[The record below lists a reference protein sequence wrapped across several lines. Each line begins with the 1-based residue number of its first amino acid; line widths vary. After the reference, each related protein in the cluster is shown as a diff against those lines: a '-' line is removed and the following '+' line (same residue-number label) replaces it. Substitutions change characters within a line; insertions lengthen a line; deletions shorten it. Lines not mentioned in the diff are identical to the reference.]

1 MSADVGNGQSGLRTS
16 ISDVAAFAGVS
27 QGTVSNVINHPERVT
42 EATRTKVQQAMDHLR
57 YSPSGI
63 ARSLAFGSMNALGLI
78 LSDLQNSLFVDIA
91 RGAERAAQE
100 QGTALLLANS
110 DSVLESEQRYL
121 RMFAE
126 TRLLGTLVTLNDMG
140 HYRRVIEAASTT
152 SALVLLNFDSGD
164 GDHCAVHVDNVL
176 GARLAVDHLVATG
189 RRRIALVTLAGTL
202 QPILER
208 TEGFLTALRDLGLE
222 PVTTLVVHDLSRADG
237 HRAGVDLIPL
247 IEAGEVDGVFAMAD
261 LVAAGI
267 AQAILTH
274 SSLQIPKDVGIVGYD
289 DNRAAWDSPTP
300 LTTIAQPGEDMGFT
314 GVSMLFDEIRSDSHQ
329 HRTTTLSPHL
339 LVRAST

>member
-1 MSADVGNGQSGLRTS
+1 MSADASSGQSRVRTS
-16 ISDVAAFAGVS
+16 ISSVAALAGVS
-27 QGTVSNVINHPERVT
+27 QGTVSNVINHPERVM
-42 EATRTKVQQAMDHLR
+42 EATRMRVQQAMDHLR

-63 ARSLAFGSMNALGLI
+63 ARSLALGSMNALGLI

-91 RGAERAAQE
+91 RGAERAVQE

-110 DSVLESEQRYL
+110 DGVLESEQRYL

-126 TRLLGTLVTLNDMG
+126 TRLLGTLVTLNDIG
-140 HYRRVIEAASTT
+140 HYHRVIEAASTT

-164 GDHCAVHVDNVL
+164 GTHCAVHVDNAL
-176 GARLAVDHLVATG
+176 GARLAVEHLAATG
-189 RRRIALVTLAGTL
+189 RRRIALVTLEGSL

-208 TEGFLTALRDLGLE
+208 TEGFLAALRDLGLE
-222 PVTTLVVHDLSRADG
+222 PAATLIVHDLSRADG
-237 HRAGVDLIPL
+237 HQAGVDLIPL
-247 IEAGEVDGVFAMAD
+247 IESGDVDGVFAMAD

-274 SSLQIPKDVGIVGYD
+274 SPLRIPSDVGIVGFD

-300 LTTIAQPGEDMGFT
+300 LTTIAQPGEDMGFA
-314 GVSMLFDEIRSDSHQ
+314 GVSMLIDEIRSDSHQ